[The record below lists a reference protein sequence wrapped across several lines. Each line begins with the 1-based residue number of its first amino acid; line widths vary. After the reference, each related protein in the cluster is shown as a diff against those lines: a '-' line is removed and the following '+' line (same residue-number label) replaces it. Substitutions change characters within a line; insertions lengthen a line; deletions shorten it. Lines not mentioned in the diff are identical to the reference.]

1 MAKLE
6 KQLRESRE
14 REMELERE
22 VYRKDWRE
30 GEVRTTN
37 ILLSLLVT
45 CIPKGRKK
53 TRFRDLGRIAVSMEH
68 RSSITYVLLERAEG
82 EVGVG
87 KYF

>member
-37 ILLSLLVT
+37 ILLSPLVT

-53 TRFRDLGRIAVSMEH
+53 TRLRDLGRIAVSMEH
-68 RSSITYVLLERAEG
+68 RIPLRQ
-82 EVGVG
+82 
-87 KYF
+87 

>member
-6 KQLRESRE
+6 KQLRKDWRE
-14 REMELERE
+14 GDGTGERS
-22 VYRKDWRE
+22 RKDWRE

-37 ILLSLLVT
+37 ILLSPLVT

-68 RSSITYVLLERAEG
+68 RSSITYALLERGEG